1 LEDIAMTEIWERDA
15 ETADEYHFVTCQ
27 RGREFIIR
35 LTTGADVFLAIQ
47 KFAIDNNIE
56 FAKIH
61 AAFMGGLQPA
71 KYLVWA
77 PDTTDPTNWHKEA
90 VATTENLSMV
100 LALGGIIHPRP
111 GKDGKPEPFPAI
123 HFVAGGAWDCPT
135 FGGHLE
141 QGSIVK
147 GVLECFI
154 TEITGIET
162 LAPIERV
169 YVDDAY
175 PENWYKTIK

>member
-1 LEDIAMTEIWERDA
+1 MTQDWELDARWPED
-15 ETADEYHFVTCQ
+15 YHKVECQ

-35 LTTGADVFLAIQ
+35 MTTGTDVFLAMQ
-47 KFAIDNNIE
+47 KFAKDHDIK

-61 AAFMGGLQPA
+61 ACFMGGLQPA

-77 PDTTDPTNWHKEA
+77 PDTVDPDNWHRES
-90 VATTENLSMV
+90 VATVENLSMI
-100 LALGGIIHPRP
+100 LSLGGIIHERP
-111 GKDGKPEPFPAI
+111 TKDGGTEPFPAI

-141 QGSIVK
+141 QGSKVK

-154 TEITGIET
+154 TEIVGIET
-162 LAPIERV
+162 LPPEERV
-169 YVDDAY
+169 YEDDEY
-175 PENWYKTIK
+175 PENWYQTIK

>member
-1 LEDIAMTEIWERDA
+1 MTEIWERDA
-15 ETADEYHFVTCQ
+15 VTPDEYHCVEAI

-47 KFAIDNNIE
+47 KFAIENNIT

-77 PDTTDPTNWHKEA
+77 PDTTDPDNWHKEA
-90 VATTENLSMV
+90 VATTANLSMV
-100 LALGGIIHPRP
+100 LAFGGMIHPRP

-147 GVLECFI
+147 GVLECVI

-162 LAPIERV
+162 LSPVERV
-169 YVDDAY
+169 YVDDEY
-175 PENWYKTIK
+175 PENWYKKIG

>member
-1 LEDIAMTEIWERDA
+1 MTEVWERDA
-15 ETADEYHFVTCQ
+15 KTPDEYHNVECQ

-35 LTTGADVFLAIQ
+35 LTTGADIFLAIQ
-47 KFAIDNNIE
+47 KFAIDHNIQ

-61 AAFMGGLQPA
+61 TAFMGGLQPA

-77 PDTTDPTNWHKEA
+77 PDTTDPDNWHKEA
-90 VATTENLSMV
+90 IATTGNLSMI
-100 LALGGIIHPRP
+100 LAMSGIIHPRP
-111 GKDGKPEPFPAI
+111 GKKSKPEPFPAI
-123 HFVAGGAWDCPT
+123 HFVAGGAWDCSP

-154 TEITGIET
+154 TEITGIES
-162 LAPIERV
+162 LSPLERV
-169 YVDDAY
+169 YKDNVY
-175 PENWYKTIK
+175 PENWYKPIK

>member
-1 LEDIAMTEIWERDA
+1 MKDSWELDA
-15 ETADEYHFVTCQ
+15 QRPDDYHAVECK
-27 RGREFIIR
+27 RGREFILR

-47 KFAIDNNIE
+47 KFARDHNIMY
-56 FAKIH
+56 AKIH

-71 KYLVWA
+71 RFLVWT
-77 PDTTDPTNWHKEA
+77 PDSQNPENWHHETPA
-90 VATTENLSMV
+90 VVQNLSMI
-100 LALGGIIHPRP
+100 LAIGGMIHPRP
-111 GKDGKPEPFPAI
+111 GKDGNPEPFPAI

-154 TEITGIET
+154 TEIEGIEVLYPT
-162 LAPIERV
+162 SWLKGERT
-169 YVDDAY
+169 DEY
-175 PENWYKTIK
+175 PENWYREVK

>member
-1 LEDIAMTEIWERDA
+1 MTAPWEKDA
-15 ETADEYHFVTCQ
+15 QTPDEYHQVECK

-35 LTTGADVFLAIQ
+35 LTTGADVFSALQ
-47 KFAIDNNIE
+47 KFAIDNEIQ

-77 PDTTDPTNWHKEA
+77 PDHTDPNNWHREA
-90 VATTENLSMV
+90 IATTQNLSMI
-100 LALGGIIHPRP
+100 LALGGMIHPRP
-111 GKDGKPEPFPAI
+111 GPDGKPEPFPAI
-123 HFVAGGAWDCPT
+123 HFAAGGAWDCAT

-154 TEITGIET
+154 TEIVGIENV
-162 LAPIERV
+162 APVDRV
-169 YVDDAY
+169 YEDDEY
-175 PENWYKTIK
+175 PENWYRSI

>member
-1 LEDIAMTEIWERDA
+1 MTETWERDA
-15 ETADEYHFVTCQ
+15 ATLDEYHAVECQ
-27 RGREFIIR
+27 RGREFILR

-47 KFAIDNNIE
+47 KFAIDQKIQ

-71 KYLVWA
+71 KYLVWV
-77 PDTTDPTNWHKEA
+77 PDTQKPQNWHKEA
-90 VATTENLSMV
+90 CAITANLSMV

-141 QGSIVK
+141 QGTIVK

-154 TEITGIET
+154 TEIKGIET
-162 LAPIERV
+162 LAPVARV
-169 YVDDAY
+169 YEDDEY
-175 PENWYKTIK
+175 PENWYKPVKP

>member
-1 LEDIAMTEIWERDA
+1 MA
-15 ETADEYHFVTCQ
+15 ETAAWELDARAPDEYHYVEAQ

-35 LTTGADVFLAIQ
+35 LTTGADVFLALQ
-47 KFAIDNNIE
+47 KFAIDQKIE

-61 AAFMGGLQPA
+61 ACFMGALQPA
-71 KYLVWA
+71 KYLMWA
-77 PDTTDPTNWHKEA
+77 PDPKDPGNWHREA
-90 VATTENLSMV
+90 VATVGNLSMIC
-100 LALGGIIHPRP
+100 AMGGMIHPRP
-111 GKDGKPEPFPAI
+111 GANGQSEPFPAI

-154 TEITGIET
+154 TEILGIEN
-162 LAPIERV
+162 LAPKVRV
-169 YVDDAY
+169 YEDDEY
-175 PENWYKTIK
+175 PENWYKSLA

>member
-1 LEDIAMTEIWERDA
+1 MTEIWERDA
-15 ETADEYHFVTCQ
+15 VTPDEYHAVECQ

-47 KFAIDNNIE
+47 KFAMDQKIR

-71 KYLVWA
+71 RYLVWA
-77 PDTTDPTNWHKEA
+77 PDTKNPQNWHKEA
-90 VATTENLSMV
+90 CAVTGNLSMV
-100 LALGGIIHPRP
+100 LALSGIIHPRP
-111 GKDGKPEPFPAI
+111 GKDGRPEPFPAI
-123 HFVAGGAWDCPT
+123 HFVAGGAWDCPI

-141 QGSIVK
+141 QGTTVK

-154 TEITGIET
+154 TEIKGIDT
-162 LAPIERV
+162 LAPVERV
-169 YVDDAY
+169 YEDDEY
-175 PENWYKTIK
+175 PENWYKAVKP

>member
-1 LEDIAMTEIWERDA
+1 MTEIWERDA
-15 ETADEYHFVTCQ
+15 ETPDEYHCVTCQ

-90 VATTENLSMV
+90 VATIENLSMV
-100 LALGGIIHPRP
+100 LAMGGIIHPRP
-111 GKDGKPEPFPAI
+111 GKDG
-123 HFVAGGAWDCPT
+123 
-135 FGGHLE
+135 
-141 QGSIVK
+141 
-147 GVLECFI
+147 
-154 TEITGIET
+154 
-162 LAPIERV
+162 
-169 YVDDAY
+169 
-175 PENWYKTIK
+175 

>member
-1 LEDIAMTEIWERDA
+1 MKDNWERDA
-15 ETADEYHFVTCQ
+15 QHPDDYHAIECK
-27 RGREFIIR
+27 RGREFILR

-47 KFAIDNNIE
+47 KFARDHNIMY
-56 FAKIH
+56 AKIH
-61 AAFMGGLQPA
+61 TAFMGGLQPGRF
-71 KYLVWA
+71 LMWT
-77 PDTTDPTNWHKEA
+77 PDSRNRENWHHETPA
-90 VATTENLSMV
+90 VVQNLSMI
-100 LALGGIIHPRP
+100 LAMGGMIHPRP

-154 TEITGIET
+154 TEIEGIGVLYPT
-162 LAPIERV
+162 SWLKGERA
-169 YVDDAY
+169 DEY
-175 PENWYKTIK
+175 PENWYKEIK

>member
-1 LEDIAMTEIWERDA
+1 MPYEWELDA
-15 ETADEYHFVTCQ
+15 QSPDEYHFVEAK

-35 LTTGADVFLAIQ
+35 LTTGADVFSAIQ
-47 KFAIDNNIE
+47 KFAMDNNIE

-61 AAFMGGLQPA
+61 ACFMGGLQPA
-71 KYLVWA
+71 KYLMWA
-77 PDTTDPTNWHKEA
+77 HDARDPENWHYEST
-90 VATTENLSMV
+90 ATVGNLSMIC
-100 LALGGIIHPRP
+100 AMGGIIHPRP

-154 TEITGIET
+154 TEITGIEN
-162 LAPIERV
+162 LAPVDRV
-169 YVDDAY
+169 YDDDEY
-175 PENWYKTIK
+175 PENWYKSIK